1 MVVAMENARVSNP
14 STKSGFTLVELLV
27 VIVIVVSLASLIF
40 ILMQRAN
47 LSAAKTRGIG
57 QMRNIG
63 VAAASWAAD
72 NGRLEP
78 FYYANGSGDYPQ
90 EWTGKA
96 TKVTPGNPP
105 RALYNMEDP
114 DSGYVQNPADFF
126 SPLAKETAP
135 SRKDYDPQK
144 SSVTR
149 PWGTYTWY
157 FPFVSEPNRAGRYS
171 EIRGEL
177 PAKVNERVSERLLM
191 CECYAISKPKFGKP
205 IYHALLSDGSIQ
217 SVAESDDA
225 FNKWKRGD

>member
-1 MVVAMENARVSNP
+1 
-14 STKSGFTLVELLV
+14 
-27 VIVIVVSLASLIF
+27 
-40 ILMQRAN
+40 
-47 LSAAKTRGIG
+47 
-57 QMRNIG
+57 
-63 VAAASWAAD
+63 
-72 NGRLEP
+72 
-78 FYYANGSGDYPQ
+78 
-90 EWTGKA
+90 
-96 TKVTPGNPP
+96 
-105 RALYNMEDP
+105 MEDP
-114 DSGYVQNPADFF
+114 DSGYVQNPGDFF

-135 SRKDYDPQK
+135 SRKDYDPKK

-157 FPFVSEPNRAGRYS
+157 FPFVSEPNRAGRYP

-177 PAKVNERVSERLLM
+177 PAKVNERVSGRLMM